1 MRRVTS
7 FAAVV
12 LLVMM
17 AGAVPHAQ
25 LRKQAKEDG
34 PVTALTPAERAE
46 LGDPLFSLVLKTA
59 PLPTALDAIEQKL
72 MGPSGERRL
81 FVVHEQGLDPGRPG
95 SRRAVLTYR
104 GENATFK
111 LQPNVAL
118 SLFFSDT
125 SFGERNIEAW
135 GWDDRNSR
143 YNYYKLDQQQGETA
157 PTWKF
162 RGSSVGADAM
172 SDAARDRTCLRC
184 HINGGPVMK
193 ELPLPWNNWHSFK
206 SLLPYLDGVGTD
218 DWPVAGSPRFQSL
231 TGAESLE
238 VDVILP
244 SIRQF
249 NGRRVKALVR
259 ALPAGGSQ
267 VTDAR
272 RLLRP
277 LFVTT
282 EYNVI
287 SAAQP
292 SGLHPFPAV
301 GTGPEEKVAVPDTFF
316 LNANLLAGGGIPQYR
331 GLSIQQ
337 ARDLGGVLAVAPDE
351 YASLVRD
358 THTTIG
364 GKNFDSMFAWFVPEP
379 SHIDNHLVD
388 ALVRDGVITPEFAAS
403 VLAVDLET
411 PVFSAPRASLLRFV
425 PATFTFKPR
434 GTDDVP
440 TPHPDALTKTV
451 IQAIRAAGTPG
462 PGSPEAALLAL
473 LEDPQPLERVRER
486 VRAYADRE
494 RAALS
499 GTGRG
504 AELRRLYLRV
514 LERRKAAVEA
524 NPVLVESEFLFP
536 TGSAQ

>member
-1 MRRVTS
+1 
-7 FAAVV
+7 
-12 LLVMM
+12 
-17 AGAVPHAQ
+17 
-25 LRKQAKEDG
+25 
-34 PVTALTPAERAE
+34 LTPAERAE

-277 LFVTT
+277 LFLMRLGSSA
-282 EYNVI
+282 EAGRMNVQGPGVSDRI
-287 SAAQP
+287 SR
-292 SGLHPFPAV
+292 
-301 GTGPEEKVAVPDTFF
+301 K
-316 LNANLLAGGGIPQYR
+316 AGSSSR
-331 GLSIQQ
+331 
-337 ARDLGGVLAVAPDE
+337 ARRP
-351 YASLVRD
+351 ASLNCRQSKVKGCLLSSFRSRRTRSSASRD
-358 THTTIG
+358 AMAQT
-364 GKNFDSMFAWFVPEP
+364 
-379 SHIDNHLVD
+379 
-388 ALVRDGVITPEFAAS
+388 S
-403 VLAVDLET
+403 V
-411 PVFSAPRASLLRFV
+411 
-425 PATFTFKPR
+425 
-434 GTDDVP
+434 
-440 TPHPDALTKTV
+440 
-451 IQAIRAAGTPG
+451 
-462 PGSPEAALLAL
+462 
-473 LEDPQPLERVRER
+473 
-486 VRAYADRE
+486 
-494 RAALS
+494 
-499 GTGRG
+499 
-504 AELRRLYLRV
+504 
-514 LERRKAAVEA
+514 
-524 NPVLVESEFLFP
+524 
-536 TGSAQ
+536 